1 MIASNISEPSTL
13 VQANTVA
20 WRVIPNTGELE
31 KKDEKLREQNSRLPD
46 FFICGA
52 AKSGTTSLFNY
63 LGQHSSIFAPEQKEP
78 GYFSALRPLES
89 PYRYGQLFKE
99 AGEHQ
104 YTVEASGAY
113 LTSPDSAL
121 RISKAVPQAKIIIML
136 RNPADRAFSLYQ
148 WMIKEGYEWA
158 PTFKD
163 ALRMEEDRRNSVS
176 FVKENP
182 EYFYN
187 FLYRTSGCYARQVER
202 FLETF
207 DREQMRFLIFDDFVS
222 SPASCTRKIFRFLG
236 IDDTIKLNTPVRNE
250 GRSAHSAPLQFWI
263 RQRARPILRKIPL
276 GLRIMRKAM
285 QWNTTPRKGTLSDR
299 FRQRLLQ
306 YYEEDIRETSALI
319 GRDLASRWL

>member
-1 MIASNISEPSTL
+1 MIASRISEPSTL
-13 VQANTVA
+13 VRADTAVWQ
-20 WRVIPNTGELE
+20 VIPNTGELE
-31 KKDEKLREQNSRLPD
+31 TKDEKLRKQNSRLPD

-63 LGQHSSIFAPEQKEP
+63 LGQHSSIFTPEQKEP

-104 YTVEASGAY
+104 YTGEASGAY

-136 RNPADRAFSLYQ
+136 RNPADRAFSLYR
-148 WMIKEGYEWA
+148 WMIGEGYEWA

-207 DREQMRFLIFDDFVS
+207 DWEQVRFLIFDDFVS

-250 GRSAHSAPLQFWI
+250 GRSVHSAPLQFWI